1 MTDIATTTA
10 RDRAERIRAK
20 AADLLQEITEAFEN
34 RDHITLGYRTWG
46 EYCRA
51 EFDGRIALPRVKGDR
66 VELCAALVDAGLSQ
80 RAVAEATGLSRNT
93 VSKYVAPPAQIEP
106 PLPTVLSRDEAERLT
121 DELLRNDVELES
133 ATAELYQ
140 GRAWES
146 LGYESW
152 DDMVKAEWADLK
164 LPMPLEDERQTVAP
178 MAELVAQ
185 IEPPA
190 KFTIPSTIE
199 GVRELA
205 DTVAEGKGPDGMT
218 VEQGRFALAAT
229 VTAWTQ
235 EGREVSV
242 TEFERTN
249 PKRAAKIKAEVEKIR
264 AEYSDDE
271 FALFGDLLGLEL
283 KHRAETERFLA
294 GRRGEL

>member
-20 AADLLQEITEAFEN
+20 AADLLQEIAEAFEN

-106 PLPTVLSRDEAERLT
+106 P
-121 DELLRNDVELES
+121 
-133 ATAELYQ
+133 
-140 GRAWES
+140 
-146 LGYESW
+146 
-152 DDMVKAEWADLK
+152 
-164 LPMPLEDERQTVAP
+164 
-178 MAELVAQ
+178 
-185 IEPPA
+185 A

-205 DTVAEGKGPDGMT
+205 DTVADGKGPDGMT

-242 TEFERTN
+242 IEFERTN

-271 FALFGDLLGLEL
+271 FALFGDLLDLEL

-294 GRRGEL
+294 DRRNSK

>member
-93 VSKYVAPPAQIEP
+93 VSKYVAPPAQNEP
-106 PLPTVLSRDEAERLT
+106 PR
-121 DELLRNDVELES
+121 
-133 ATAELYQ
+133 
-140 GRAWES
+140 
-146 LGYESW
+146 
-152 DDMVKAEWADLK
+152 
-164 LPMPLEDERQTVAP
+164 
-178 MAELVAQ
+178 
-185 IEPPA
+185 
-190 KFTIPSTIE
+190 KFTIPTTIE

-205 DTVAEGKGPDGMT
+205 DTVADGKGPDGMT

-235 EGREVSV
+235 GGRDEWVA
-242 TEFERTN
+242 EFERTN
-249 PKRAAKIKAEVEKIR
+249 PKRAAKIKAEVKKKRDEL
-264 AEYSDDE
+264 SDEE
-271 FALFGDLLGLEL
+271 FALFGDLMELEL

-294 GRRGEL
+294 DRRGKA

>member
-106 PLPTVLSRDEAERLT
+106 PLPTVLSRDEAKRLT
-121 DELLRNDVELES
+121 DELLWNDVELES

-185 IEPPA
+185 NEPSVDPYQGLFSALESARTQAGDAWEVLSDEYVAEAIRDGQIRPSEAVESMRRTMLAA
-190 KFTIPSTIE
+190 KETQTGGHYRVPGTLE
-199 GVRELA
+199 EAGEMATDRYVRELV
-205 DTVAEGKGPDGMT
+205 THHRHWWEIEGFPDR
-218 VEQGRFALAAT
+218 E
-229 VTAWTQ
+229 TA
-235 EGREVSV
+235 
-242 TEFERTN
+242 
-249 PKRAAKIKAEVEKIR
+249 
-264 AEYSDDE
+264 
-271 FALFGDLLGLEL
+271 
-283 KHRAETERFLA
+283 KHE
-294 GRRGEL
+294 